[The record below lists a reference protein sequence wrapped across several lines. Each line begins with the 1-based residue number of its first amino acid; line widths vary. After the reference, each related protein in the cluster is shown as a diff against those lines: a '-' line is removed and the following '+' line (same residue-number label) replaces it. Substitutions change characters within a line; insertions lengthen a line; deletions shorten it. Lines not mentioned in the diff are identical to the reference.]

1 MLLCDGKPQI
11 RLKSTAAQRRLQNP
25 ARQPDYPLGAIIPKM
40 VSAALLDLSDSHGTV
55 LVKPFR
61 RIPMKRCLVLLAL
74 AAIVPPTA
82 CLADVSCAPKSNEA
96 RILASPSPN
105 DIHPDWAGSS
115 KIGLSWSF
123 VPESDD
129 LSGKYLHGDLY
140 SPKGGVVNEGV
151 YILRRE
157 WDCE

>member
-1 MLLCDGKPQI
+1 MKCC
-11 RLKSTAAQRRLQNP
+11 S
-25 ARQPDYPLGAIIPKM
+25 
-40 VSAALLDLSDSHGTV
+40 ALLSLFATIV
-55 LVKPFR
+55 LPS
-61 RIPMKRCLVLLAL
+61 
-74 AAIVPPTA
+74 A
-82 CLADVSCAPKSNEA
+82 CFADVSCAPKSDAA

-115 KIGLSWSF
+115 RIGLSWSF

-140 SPKGGVVNEGV
+140 SPKGSVVNEGV